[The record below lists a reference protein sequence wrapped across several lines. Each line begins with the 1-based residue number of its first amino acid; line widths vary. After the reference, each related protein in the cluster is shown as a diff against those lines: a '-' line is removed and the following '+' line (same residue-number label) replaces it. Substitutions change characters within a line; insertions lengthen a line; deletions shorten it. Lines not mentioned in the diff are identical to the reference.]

1 MDLDGDRIVAI
12 VAMLGALVLALR
24 AWSRRR

>member
-1 MDLDGDRIVAI
+1 MNLDGDRIVAI
-12 VAMLGALVLALR
+12 IAMLGALVLALR